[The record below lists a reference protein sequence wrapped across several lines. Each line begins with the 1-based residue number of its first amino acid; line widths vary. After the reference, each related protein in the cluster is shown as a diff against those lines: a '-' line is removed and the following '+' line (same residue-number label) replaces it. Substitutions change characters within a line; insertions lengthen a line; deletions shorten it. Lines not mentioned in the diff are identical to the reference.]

1 MTSKTRR
8 LGFSMALILT
18 YLGKGGSG
26 TTTVAIAAAKQRAR
40 AGQRVLL
47 AIQDVTPAPALLL
60 GQPLGAAP
68 AEVEPNLWAM
78 QLQSTALLEQSW
90 DEVKALE
97 AQYLRTPFLKAVYG
111 QELGVI
117 PGVDGALAL
126 NALRQFDASDRYDVI
141 IYDGSDALST
151 LRMLGMPEILD
162 WYLRRFRGVF
172 QQSDVGRVLSPF
184 LQPMAAAVLAVD
196 WSGDVLDQSSGQVRS
211 QLEDGRQAV
220 TNPNRVAAFLVTTPT
235 AGAVATAR
243 YLWGSA
249 QQIGLTVGG
258 VLVNHGVLD
267 SEQVHAFAP
276 LPQVPLP
283 SVVDQGWDAAVE
295 ALPDPAQW
303 AAAAPRPVSVD
314 VAAKTVRLF
323 LPSFD
328 KSQVKLTQYGPEVT
342 IEAGDQR
349 RNLLLPAALQGKA
362 VAGAKF
368 QDQHL
373 VISFS

>member
-1 MTSKTRR
+1 
-8 LGFSMALILT
+8 MALILT

-26 TTTVAIAAAKQRAR
+26 STTVAIAAAKQRAR

-60 GQPLGAAP
+60 GQALS
-68 AEVEPNLWAM
+68 VEPQELEPKLWVM
-78 QLQSTALLEQSW
+78 QFQTAALLEKSW

-97 AQYLRTPFLKAVYG
+97 SQYLRTPFLKAVYG
-111 QELGVI
+111 QELGVM
-117 PGVDGALAL
+117 PGIDSALAL
-126 NALRQFDASDRYDVI
+126 NTLRQLDGSDRYDVI
-141 IYDGSDALST
+141 IYDGSEALAT

-172 QQSDVGRVLSPF
+172 QQSDVGRVISPF
-184 LQPMAAAVLAVD
+184 LQPMASAVLAVD
-196 WSGDVLDQSSGQVRS
+196 WSGDVLDQPTGQVRS
-211 QLEDGRQAV
+211 QLEEGRQAV
-220 TNPNRVAAFLVTTPT
+220 TNPSRMAAFLVTTPT
-235 AGAVATAR
+235 AGSVATAR

-267 SEQVHAFAP
+267 AEQIHAFAP

-283 SVVDQGWDAAVE
+283 SVIDQGWDAAVE

-303 AAAAPRPVSVD
+303 AAAAPRPVTVD
-314 VAAKTVRLF
+314 AATKTVRLF

-328 KSQVKLTQYGPEVT
+328 KTQVKLTQYGPEVT

-349 RNLLLPAALQGKA
+349 RNLLLPPALQGKA

>member
-1 MTSKTRR
+1 
-8 LGFSMALILT
+8 MALILT
-18 YLGKGGSG
+18 YLGKGGCGS
-26 TTTVAIAAAKQRAR
+26 TTVAMAAAKQRAR

-47 AIQDVTPAPALLL
+47 VIQDATPAPALLL
-60 GQPLGAAP
+60 GQPLKAEP
-68 AEVEPNLWAM
+68 AELEPNLWAM
-78 QLQSTALLEQSW
+78 QFQAATQLEKSW

-111 QELGVI
+111 QELGVM
-117 PGVDGALAL
+117 PGMDSALAL
-126 NALRQFDASDRYDVI
+126 NALRQYDASDRYDVI
-141 IYDGSDALST
+141 IYDGSDATAT

-172 QQSDVGRVLSPF
+172 QQSDVGKVLSPF
-184 LQPMAAAVLAVD
+184 LQPMASAVLAVD
-196 WSGDVLDQSSGQVRS
+196 WSGDVLDQPTGQVRS
-211 QLEDGRQAV
+211 QLEAGRQAV
-220 TNPNRVAAFLVTTPT
+220 TDPSRVAAFLVTTPA

-258 VLVNHGVLD
+258 VLVNNGSLND
-267 SEQVHAFAP
+267 EQAAAFAP
-276 LPQVPLP
+276 LPQVALP
-283 SVVDQGWDAAVE
+283 QVVEQGWDGAVS

-314 VAAKTVRLF
+314 VGAKTVRLF

-328 KSQVKLTQYGPEVT
+328 KTQVKLTQYGPEVT

-349 RNLLLPAALQGKA
+349 RNLLLPKALQGKA

>member
-1 MTSKTRR
+1 
-8 LGFSMALILT
+8 MALILT

-26 TTTVAIAAAKQRAR
+26 STTVAIATAKQRAR

-47 AIQDVTPAPALLL
+47 VLQDITPVPSLLL
-60 GQPLGAAP
+60 GQPLGAEP
-68 AEVEPNLWAM
+68 AVVESNLWAV
-78 QLQSTALLEQSW
+78 QFQAATLLEQSW

-111 QELGVI
+111 QELGVL
-117 PGVDGALAL
+117 PGMDSALAL
-126 NALRQFDASDRYDVI
+126 NALRQLDASDRYDVI
-141 IYDGSDALST
+141 IYDGTDALAT
-151 LRMLGMPEILD
+151 LRMLGMPEVLD

-184 LQPMAAAVLAVD
+184 LQPMASAVLAVD
-196 WSGDVLDQSSGQVRS
+196 WSGDVLDQPTGQVRS
-211 QLEDGRQAV
+211 QLEEGRQAV
-220 TNPNRVAAFLVTTPT
+220 ADPRRMAAFLVTTPSP
-235 AGAVATAR
+235 GSVATAR

-258 VLVNHGVLD
+258 VMVNGGSLSD
-267 SEQVHAFAP
+267 DQASGLAP
-276 LPQVPLP
+276 LPQVALP
-283 SVVDQGWDAAVE
+283 AVVEQGWEAAIE
-295 ALPDPAQW
+295 TLPNPAQW
-303 AAAAPRPVSVD
+303 AASAPRPVTVD
-314 VAAKTVRLF
+314 EAAKTVRLF

-328 KSQVKLTQYGPEVT
+328 KTQVKLTQYGPEVT
-342 IEAGDQR
+342 VEAGDQR
-349 RNLLLPAALQGKA
+349 RNLVLPASLQGKA

>member
-1 MTSKTRR
+1 
-8 LGFSMALILT
+8 MALILT

-47 AIQDVTPAPALLL
+47 AIQDVTPAPAMLLN
-60 GQPLGAAP
+60 QSLGAEP
-68 AEVEPNLWAM
+68 AAVEANLWAM
-78 QLQSTALLEQSW
+78 QFQSAALLEQSW
-90 DEVKALE
+90 DEVKAIE

-111 QELGVI
+111 QELGVM
-117 PGVDGALAL
+117 PGMDSALAL
-126 NALRQFDASDRYDVI
+126 NALRQFDSSDRYDVI
-141 IYDGSDALST
+141 IYDGSDALAT

-184 LQPMAAAVLAVD
+184 LQPMAAAVLSVD
-196 WSGDVLDQSSGQVRS
+196 WSGDVLDQSSGQMRS
-211 QLEDGRQAV
+211 QLEEGRQAV
-220 TNPNRVAAFLVTTPT
+220 GDPSRVAACLVTTPSP
-235 AGAVATAR
+235 GSVATAR

-258 VLVNHGVLD
+258 VVVNDGALGG
-267 SEQVHAFAP
+267 EQAAAFAP
-276 LPQVPLP
+276 LPQISLP
-283 SVVDQGWDAAVE
+283 SVVDQGWEAAIA
-295 ALPDPAQW
+295 ALPNPAQW
-303 AAAAPRPVSVD
+303 ARSAPRPVSVD
-314 VAAKTVRLF
+314 VVTQTVRLF

-342 IEAGDQR
+342 VEAGDQR
-349 RNLLLPAALQGKA
+349 RNLLLPAELQGKT

>member
-1 MTSKTRR
+1 
-8 LGFSMALILT
+8 MALILT
-18 YLGKGGSG
+18 YLGKGGCGS
-26 TTTVAIAAAKQRAR
+26 TTVAIAAAKQRAR

-47 AIQDVTPAPALLL
+47 VIHDVTPAPALLL
-60 GQPLGAAP
+60 GQSLGAEP
-68 AEVEPNLWAM
+68 AELEPNLWAM
-78 QLQSTALLEQSW
+78 QFQAATQLEKSW
-90 DEVKALE
+90 DEVKTLE

-111 QELGVI
+111 QELGVM
-117 PGVDGALAL
+117 PGMDSALAL
-126 NALRQFDASDRYDVI
+126 NALRQYDASDRYDVI
-141 IYDGSDALST
+141 IYDGSDPLAT

-184 LQPMAAAVLAVD
+184 LQPMAAAVLSVD
-196 WSGDVLDQSSGQVRS
+196 WSGDVLDQPTGQVRS
-211 QLEDGRQAV
+211 QLEAGRQAV
-220 TNPNRVAAFLVTTPT
+220 TDPSRMAAFLVTTPT
-235 AGAVATAR
+235 PGAVATAR

-258 VLVNHGVLD
+258 VLVSNGNLD
-267 SEQVHAFAP
+267 GDQETAFAP
-276 LPQVPLP
+276 LPQATLP
-283 SVVDQGWDAAVE
+283 SVVEQGWEGAIA

-303 AAAAPRPVSVD
+303 AASAPRPVSVD

-328 KSQVKLTQYGPEVT
+328 KTQVKLTQYGPEVT

-349 RNLLLPAALQGKA
+349 RNLLLPQALQGKA

>member
-1 MTSKTRR
+1 
-8 LGFSMALILT
+8 MALILT

-68 AEVEPNLWAM
+68 AEVEPNLWAV
-78 QLQSTALLEQSW
+78 QFQSAALLEQSW
-90 DEVKALE
+90 DEVKAIE

-117 PGVDGALAL
+117 PGVDGALTL
-126 NALRQFDASDRYDVI
+126 NALRQLDASDRYDVI
-141 IYDGSDALST
+141 IYDGSDAMAT

-172 QQSDVGRVLSPF
+172 QQSDVGKVLSPF

-211 QLEDGRQAV
+211 QLEEGRQAV

-235 AGAVATAR
+235 AGSVATAR

-267 SEQVHAFAP
+267 SEQVNAFAP
-276 LPQVPLP
+276 LPQMPLP
-283 SVVDQGWDAAVE
+283 SIIDQGWDAAVA

-342 IEAGDQR
+342 VEAGDQR

-373 VISFS
+373 VISFG

>member
-1 MTSKTRR
+1 
-8 LGFSMALILT
+8 MALILT

-26 TTTVAIAAAKQRAR
+26 STTAAIAAAKQRAR
-40 AGQRVLL
+40 AGERVLL
-47 AIQDVTPAPALLL
+47 IIQDVTPAPALLL

-68 AEVEPNLWAM
+68 AELEANLWAM
-78 QLQSTALLEQSW
+78 QFQAAAQLEKSW
-90 DEVKALE
+90 DEVKTLE

-111 QELGVI
+111 QELGVM
-117 PGVDGALAL
+117 PGMDSALAL
-126 NALRQFDASDRYDVI
+126 NALRQYDASDRYDVI
-141 IYDGSDALST
+141 VYDGSDALAT

-172 QQSDVGRVLSPF
+172 QQSDVGKVLLPF
-184 LQPMAAAVLAVD
+184 LQPMASSVLAVD
-196 WSGDVLDQSSGQVRS
+196 WSGDVLDQPAGQVQS
-211 QLEDGRQAV
+211 QLEEGRQAV
-220 TNPNRVAAFLVTTPT
+220 TDPSRMAAFLVTTP
-235 AGAVATAR
+235 APGAVATAR

-258 VLVNHGVLD
+258 VVVNGGELSD
-267 SEQVHAFAP
+267 DQEAFAP
-276 LPQVPLP
+276 LPEVALPQV
-283 SVVDQGWDAAVE
+283 VEQGWEAAIA

-303 AAAAPRPVSVD
+303 AARAPRPVSVD

-328 KSQVKLTQYGPEVT
+328 KTQVKLTQYGPEVT

-362 VAGAKF
+362 VTGAKF

>member
-1 MTSKTRR
+1 
-8 LGFSMALILT
+8 MALILT

-26 TTTVAIAAAKQRAR
+26 STTVAIAAAKQRAR

-60 GQPLGAAP
+60 DQTLTVEPG
-68 AEVEPNLWAM
+68 EIEPNLWAM
-78 QLQSTALLEQSW
+78 QFQSAALLEQSW

-97 AQYLRTPFLKAVYG
+97 SQYLRTPFLKAVYG
-111 QELGVI
+111 QELGVM
-117 PGVDGALAL
+117 PGMDSALAL
-126 NALRQFDASDRYDVI
+126 NTLRQLNASDRYDVI
-141 IYDGSDALST
+141 IYDGSDALAT

-172 QQSDVGRVLSPF
+172 QQSDVGRVISPF

-196 WSGDVLDQSSGQVRS
+196 WSGDVLDQPTGQVRS
-211 QLEDGRQAV
+211 QLEEGRQAV
-220 TNPNRVAAFLVTTPT
+220 TDPGRMAAFLVTTPT
-235 AGAVATAR
+235 PGSVATAR

-258 VLVNHGVLD
+258 VVVNGGSLD
-267 SEQVHAFAP
+267 DEQATAFAP
-276 LPQVPLP
+276 LPQVTLP
-283 SVVDQGWDAAVE
+283 SVVEQGWESAIA

-303 AAAAPRPVSVD
+303 ATAAPRPVTID
-314 VAAKTVRLF
+314 ATAKTVRLF

-328 KSQVKLTQYGPEVT
+328 KTQVKLTQYGPEVT

-349 RNLLLPAALQGKA
+349 RNLLLPPTLQGKA

-373 VISFS
+373 VLSFS

>member
-1 MTSKTRR
+1 
-8 LGFSMALILT
+8 MALILT

-26 TTTVAIAAAKQRAR
+26 TTTVAAAVAKQRAR

-60 GQPLGAAP
+60 GRSLSAAP
-68 AEVEPNLWAM
+68 TELEPNLWVM
-78 QLQSTALLEQSW
+78 QLQSAALLEQSW

-97 AQYLRTPFLKAVYG
+97 SQYLRTPFLKAVYG
-111 QELGVI
+111 QELGVM
-117 PGVDGALAL
+117 PGMDRALTL
-126 NALRQFDASDRYDVI
+126 NALRQIEASDRYDVI
-141 IYDGSDALST
+141 VYDGSDALAT
-151 LRMLGMPEILD
+151 LRMFGMPEILD

-196 WSGDVLDQSSGQVRS
+196 WSGDVLDSSSGQVRS
-211 QLEDGRQAV
+211 QLEEGRQAV
-220 TNPNRVAAFLVTTPT
+220 GDPSRVAAFLVTTPDP
-235 AGAVATAR
+235 GAVATAR

-258 VLVNHGVLD
+258 VLVNGGSLEG
-267 SEQVHAFAP
+267 EQASAFAP
-276 LPQVPLP
+276 LPQVALP
-283 SVVDQGWDAAVE
+283 SVVEQGWEGAIA
-295 ALPDPAQW
+295 ALPDPTQW
-303 AAAAPRPVSVD
+303 AAAAPCPVTVD
-314 VAAKTVRLF
+314 VATQTVRLF

-328 KSQVKLTQYGPEVT
+328 KTQVKLTQYGPEVT

>member
-1 MTSKTRR
+1 
-8 LGFSMALILT
+8 MALILT

-26 TTTVAIAAAKQRAR
+26 TTTVAIATAKQRAR

-78 QLQSTALLEQSW
+78 QLQSAALLEQSW

-141 IYDGSDALST
+141 VYDGSDALAT

-162 WYLRRFRGVF
+162 WYMRRFRGVF
-172 QQSDVGRVLSPF
+172 QQSDVGKVLSPF

-258 VLVNHGVLD
+258 VLVNHGGLD
-267 SEQVHAFAP
+267 GEQINAFAP

-283 SVVDQGWDAAVE
+283 SVIDQGWEAAVE
-295 ALPDPAQW
+295 ALPDLAQW

-342 IEAGDQR
+342 VEAGDQR

>member
-1 MTSKTRR
+1 
-8 LGFSMALILT
+8 MALILT
-18 YLGKGGSG
+18 YLGKGGCGS
-26 TTTVAIAAAKQRAR
+26 TTVAIAAAKQRSR

-47 AIQDVTPAPALLL
+47 VIQDVTPAPALLL
-60 GQPLGAAP
+60 GQPLGAEP
-68 AEVEPNLWAM
+68 AELEPNLWAM
-78 QLQSTALLEQSW
+78 QFQAATQLEKSW
-90 DEVKALE
+90 DEVKTLE

-111 QELGVI
+111 QELGVM
-117 PGVDGALAL
+117 PGMDSALAL
-126 NALRQFDASDRYDVI
+126 NALRQYDASDRYDVI
-141 IYDGSDALST
+141 IYDGSDATAT

-184 LQPMAAAVLAVD
+184 LQPMASAVLAVD
-196 WSGDVLDQSSGQVRS
+196 WSGDVLDQPTGQVRS

-220 TNPNRVAAFLVTTPT
+220 TNPSRVAAFLVTTPT

-249 QQIGLTVGG
+249 QQIGLTIGG
-258 VLVNHGVLD
+258 VLVNSGHLND
-267 SEQVHAFAP
+267 DQATSFAP
-276 LPQVPLP
+276 LPQVTLP
-283 SVVDQGWDAAVE
+283 QVVEQGWESAID

-314 VAAKTVRLF
+314 EATKTVRLF

-328 KSQVKLTQYGPEVT
+328 KTQVKLTQYGPEVT

-349 RNLLLPAALQGKA
+349 RNLLLPKSLQGKA

-368 QDQHL
+368 QEQHL

>member
-1 MTSKTRR
+1 
-8 LGFSMALILT
+8 MALILT
-18 YLGKGGSG
+18 YLGKGGCG
-26 TTTVAIAAAKQRAR
+26 CTTVAIAAAKQRAR

-47 AIQDVTPAPALLL
+47 LIQDVTPAPALLL
-60 GQPLGAAP
+60 GQPLGPEP
-68 AEVEPNLWAM
+68 AELESNLWAM
-78 QLQSTALLEQSW
+78 QFQSATRLEQSW

-111 QELGVI
+111 QELGVM
-117 PGVDGALAL
+117 PGMDNALVL

-141 IYDGSDALST
+141 IYDGTDALAT

-172 QQSDVGRVLSPF
+172 EKSDVGRVLSPF

-196 WSGDVLDQSSGQVRS
+196 WSGNVLDQPTGQVRS
-211 QLEDGRQAV
+211 QLEAGRQAV
-220 TNPNRVAAFLVTTPT
+220 TDPSRVAAFLVTTP
-235 AGAVATAR
+235 APGAVATAR

-258 VLVNHGVLD
+258 VLVNSGSLD
-267 SEQVHAFAP
+267 GDQVEAFAP
-276 LPQVPLP
+276 LPQVALP
-283 SVVDQGWDAAVE
+283 SVVEQGWDGAIA
-295 ALPDPAQW
+295 ALPDPSQW
-303 AAAAPRPVSVD
+303 AAAAPRPVVVD
-314 VAAKTVRLF
+314 AAAKTVRLF

-328 KSQVKLTQYGPEVT
+328 KTQVKLTQYGPEVT

-349 RNLLLPAALQGKA
+349 RNLLLPPALQGTA

>member
-1 MTSKTRR
+1 
-8 LGFSMALILT
+8 MALILT

-26 TTTVAIAAAKQRAR
+26 STTVAIAAAKQRAR

-47 AIQDVTPAPALLL
+47 IIHDVTPAPALLL
-60 GQPLGAAP
+60 GQGLGAEP
-68 AEVEPNLWAM
+68 AELETNLWAM
-78 QLQSTALLEQSW
+78 QFQAATQLENSW
-90 DEVKALE
+90 DEVKTLE

-111 QELGVI
+111 QELGVM
-117 PGVDGALAL
+117 PGMDSALAL
-126 NALRQFDASDRYDVI
+126 NALRQYDASDRYDVI
-141 IYDGSDALST
+141 IYDGRDATAT

-196 WSGDVLDQSSGQVRS
+196 WSGDVLDQPTGQVRS
-211 QLEDGRQAV
+211 QLEAGRQAV
-220 TNPNRVAAFLVTTPT
+220 TDPSRVAAFLVTTPDP
-235 AGAVATAR
+235 GAIATAR

-258 VLVNHGVLD
+258 VLVNGGSLEGD
-267 SEQVHAFAP
+267 RATAFAP
-276 LPQVPLP
+276 LPQVALP
-283 SVVDQGWDAAVE
+283 SVVEQGWEGAIA

-368 QDQHL
+368 QEQHL

>member
-1 MTSKTRR
+1 
-8 LGFSMALILT
+8 MALILT

-26 TTTVAIAAAKQRAR
+26 STTVAIAVAKQRAR

-47 AIQDVTPAPALLL
+47 IIQDVTPAPALLL
-60 GQPLGAAP
+60 GHPLGTEP
-68 AEVEPNLWAM
+68 AEADPNLWVM
-78 QLQSTALLEQSW
+78 QLQAAALLEQSW

-111 QELGVI
+111 QELGVM
-117 PGVDGALAL
+117 PGMDSALAL
-126 NALRQFDASDRYDVI
+126 NALRQLDASDRYDVI

-184 LQPMAAAVLAVD
+184 LQPMASAVLAVD
-196 WSGDVLDQSSGQVRS
+196 WSGDVLDQPTGQVRS
-211 QLEDGRQAV
+211 QLEEGRQAV
-220 TNPNRVAAFLVTTPT
+220 TDPSRIAAFLVTTPT

-249 QQIGLTVGG
+249 QQIGLTIGG

-267 SEQVHAFAP
+267 AHQVETFAP
-276 LPQVPLP
+276 LPQVSLP
-283 SVVDQGWDAAVE
+283 SVVDQGWEAAIA

-303 AAAAPRPVSVD
+303 AMAAPRPVTVD
-314 VAAKTVRLF
+314 TTAKIVRLF

-328 KSQVKLTQYGPEVT
+328 KTQVKLTQYGPEVT
-342 IEAGDQR
+342 VEAGDQR
-349 RNLLLPAALQGKA
+349 RNLLLPPALQGKA

-373 VISFS
+373 VITFS

>member
-8 LGFSMALILT
+8 LDFFMALILT

-267 SEQVHAFAP
+267 SEQVNAFAP

>member
-1 MTSKTRR
+1 
-8 LGFSMALILT
+8 MALILT

-78 QLQSTALLEQSW
+78 QLQSAVLLEQGW

-111 QELGVI
+111 QELGVM
-117 PGVDGALAL
+117 PGMDSALAL
-126 NALRQFDASDRYDVI
+126 NALRQWDASDRYDVI
-141 IYDGSDALST
+141 IYDGSDAMAT

-172 QQSDVGRVLSPF
+172 QQSDVGKGLSPF

-196 WSGDVLDQSSGQVRS
+196 WSGDVLDRSSGQVRS

-220 TNPNRVAAFLVTTPT
+220 TNPNRIAAFLVTTPT
-235 AGAVATAR
+235 AGSVATAR

-267 SEQVHAFAP
+267 SEQVHTFTP

-283 SVVDQGWDAAVE
+283 SVIDQGWDAAVE

-314 VAAKTVRLF
+314 VAENTVRLF

-328 KSQVKLTQYGPEVT
+328 KTQVKLTQYGPEVT

>member
-1 MTSKTRR
+1 
-8 LGFSMALILT
+8 MARIFT

-26 TTTVAIAAAKQRAR
+26 STTVAIAAAKQQAR

-60 GQPLGAAP
+60 GQSLGP
-68 AEVEPNLWAM
+68 EPITVEPNLWAV
-78 QLQSTALLEQSW
+78 QLQSAALLDQSW

-111 QELGVI
+111 QELGVL
-117 PGVDGALAL
+117 PGMDSALAL
-126 NALRQFDASDRYDVI
+126 NALRQWVTGDRYDVI
-141 IYDGSDALST
+141 IYDGSNAMAT
-151 LRMLGMPEILD
+151 LRMFGLPEILD

-172 QQSDVGRVLSPF
+172 QQSDVGKVVLPF
-184 LQPMAAAVLAVD
+184 LQPMAAAVLSVD
-196 WSGDVLDQSSGQVRS
+196 WSGDVLDQPTGQVRS
-211 QLEDGRQAV
+211 QLEEGRQAV
-220 TNPNRVAAFLVTTPT
+220 VDPHRMTAFLVTTPRP
-235 AGAVATAR
+235 GAVATAR

-258 VLVNHGVLD
+258 VVVNHGDLEGD
-267 SEQVHAFAP
+267 QENTFSP
-276 LPQVPLP
+276 LPRVALP
-283 SVVDQGWDAAVE
+283 TVADQGWDTAVA
-295 ALPDPAQW
+295 ALPDPLQW
-303 AAAAPRPVSVD
+303 ASRAPRPVTVD
-314 VAAKTVRLF
+314 AAAKTVRLF

-328 KSQVKLTQYGPEVT
+328 KTQVKLTQYGPEVT
-342 IEAGDQR
+342 VEAGDQR
-349 RNLLLPAALQGKA
+349 HNLLLPPALQGKA

>member
-1 MTSKTRR
+1 
-8 LGFSMALILT
+8 MALILT
-18 YLGKGGSG
+18 YLGKGGCGS
-26 TTTVAIAAAKQRAR
+26 TTVAITAAKQRAR

-47 AIQDVTPAPALLL
+47 LIQDVTPAPGLLL
-60 GQPLGAAP
+60 GQPLGP
-68 AEVEPNLWAM
+68 EPTELDNNLWVM
-78 QLQSTALLEQSW
+78 QLQSAKLLEQSW
-90 DEVKALE
+90 DEVKTLE

-111 QELGVI
+111 QELGVM
-117 PGVDGALAL
+117 PGMDSALTL
-126 NALRQFDASDRYDVI
+126 NALRQFDGSDRYDVI
-141 IYDGSDALST
+141 IYDGTDALAT

-172 QQSDVGRVLSPF
+172 QQSDVGRGLSPF
-184 LQPMAAAVLAVD
+184 LQPMASAVLAVD
-196 WSGDVLDQSSGQVRS
+196 WSGDVLDQPTGQVRS
-211 QLEDGRQAV
+211 QLEEGRQAV

-267 SEQVHAFAP
+267 TEQVHSFAP

-283 SVVDQGWDAAVE
+283 SVTDQGWDAAIE

-314 VAAKTVRLF
+314 VAAKSVRLF

-328 KSQVKLTQYGPEVT
+328 KTQVKLTQYGPEVT

-349 RNLLLPAALQGKA
+349 RNLLLPQALQGKA

>member
-1 MTSKTRR
+1 
-8 LGFSMALILT
+8 MALILT

-26 TTTVAIAAAKQRAR
+26 STTVAMAVAKQRAR
-40 AGQRVLL
+40 TGQRVLL
-47 AIQDVTPAPALLL
+47 VIQDATPAPALLL
-60 GQPLGAAP
+60 GQPLGPEP
-68 AEVEPNLWAM
+68 AELESNLWAM
-78 QLQSTALLEQSW
+78 QFQAATQLEKSW

-111 QELGVI
+111 QELGVM
-117 PGVDGALAL
+117 PGMDSALAL
-126 NALRQFDASDRYDVI
+126 NALRQYDASDRYDII
-141 IYDGSDALST
+141 IYDGSDATAT

-172 QQSDVGRVLSPF
+172 QQSDVGKVLSPF
-184 LQPMAAAVLAVD
+184 LQPMASAVLAVD
-196 WSGDVLDQSSGQVRS
+196 WSGDVLDQPTGQVRS
-211 QLEDGRQAV
+211 QLEAGREAV
-220 TNPNRVAAFLVTTPT
+220 TNPSRVAAFLVTTPT
-235 AGAVATAR
+235 PGSVATAR

-258 VLVNHGVLD
+258 VLVNNGTLND
-267 SEQVHAFAP
+267 DQAAAFAP
-276 LPQVPLP
+276 LPQVALP
-283 SVVDQGWDAAVE
+283 SMIEQGWEGAIS

-303 AAAAPRPVSVD
+303 AATAPRPVSVD

-328 KSQVKLTQYGPEVT
+328 KTQVKLTQYGPEVT

-349 RNLLLPAALQGKA
+349 RNLLLPQALQGKA

>member
-1 MTSKTRR
+1 
-8 LGFSMALILT
+8 MALILT

-26 TTTVAIAAAKQRAR
+26 STTVAIAAAKRQAR

-47 AIQDVTPAPALLL
+47 MIQDVTPAPALLL
-60 GQPLGAAP
+60 GQPLAAEP

-78 QLQSTALLEQSW
+78 QCQAATLLEQSW

-97 AQYLRTPFLKAVYG
+97 SQYLRTPFLKAVYG
-111 QELGVI
+111 QELGVL
-117 PGVDGALAL
+117 PGMDHALVL
-126 NALRQFDASDRYDVI
+126 NTLRQLEASGRYDVI
-141 IYDGSDALST
+141 VYDGSDALAT

-184 LQPMAAAVLAVD
+184 LQPMAAAVLSVD
-196 WSGDVLDQSSGQVRS
+196 WSGDVLDQPTGEVRS
-211 QLEDGRQAV
+211 QLEAGRQAV
-220 TNPNRVAAFLVTTPT
+220 TDPSRVAAVLVTTPA

-258 VLVNHGVLD
+258 VVVNHGTLGGD
-267 SEQVHAFAP
+267 EETAFAP
-276 LPQVPLP
+276 LPQAALP
-283 SVVDQGWDAAVE
+283 SVVDQGWEAAIS

-303 AAAAPRPVSVD
+303 AAAAPRPVTVD
-314 VAAKTVRLF
+314 VATKTVRLF

-328 KSQVKLTQYGPEVT
+328 KTQVKLTQYGPEVT
-342 IEAGDQR
+342 VEAGDQR

-373 VISFS
+373 VVSFS